1 MELRHFRA
9 FIAVAEELHFTRAAL
24 RLNLSPPS
32 LTVQI
37 QELESGLAAELFVRT
52 KRSVRL
58 SSAGEAFL
66 PDARSAL
73 AQVERA
79 AETARRAGRGQLGR
93 IAIGF
98 VASAAYSGVLQ
109 QQVAAFRETH
119 PGVHV
124 DAAEMPMNK
133 IAAMVDAGTL
143 DVAFARLPL
152 TLPAGLRAHVLL
164 RDRFCLALP
173 ARHRLANK
181 RKPVEPHE
189 IADETFVL
197 PEQEAGT
204 FETGRRGGFQPVLG
218 AQPGNLVAV
227 ATLVS
232 LGSGIAVVPNSLC
245 NCVHIPGVVFRDL
258 AGTAIHSEIAAIFR
272 SSEHSASIKAFIKQ
286 MTVAQPAGPLPLKKK
301 TAAA

>member
-37 QELESGLAAELFVRT
+37 QELENSLAAELFVRT

-73 AQVERA
+73 AQIERA

-109 QQVAAFRETH
+109 RQVTAFRDTH

-124 DAAEMPMNK
+124 DAAELPMNK
-133 IAAMVDAGTL
+133 IAAMVDEGTL

-152 TLPAGLRAHVLL
+152 ALPAGLRTHVLL

-173 ARHRLANK
+173 ASHRLANK

-189 IADETFVL
+189 IAGETFVL

-218 AQPGNLVAV
+218 GQPGNLVAV

-245 NCVHIPGVVFRDL
+245 DCVNIPGVVFREL
-258 AGTAIHSEIAAIFR
+258 AGTPIVSEIAAVFR
-272 SSEHSASIKAFIKQ
+272 SSEHSASTRAFIKQ
-286 MTVAQPAGPLPLKKK
+286 MTRPDILPGKQKSMISG
-301 TAAA
+301 

>member
-1 MELRHFRA
+1 VELRHFRA
-9 FIAVAEELHFTRAAL
+9 FIAVAEELHFARAAQ
-24 RLNLSPPS
+24 RLGLSPPS

-37 QELESGLAAELFVRT
+37 QELESGLAAELFIRT

-79 AETARRAGRGQLGR
+79 TATARRAGRGQLGR

-98 VASAAYSGVLQ
+98 VASAAYSDVLQ
-109 QQVAAFRETH
+109 RQVTTFRETH
-119 PGVHV
+119 PDVHI
-124 DAAEMPMNK
+124 DAAELPMNK

-143 DVAFARLPL
+143 DIAFVRLPL
-152 TLPAGLRAHVLL
+152 ALPPGLRAHVLL

-173 ARHRLANK
+173 VHHHLARK
-181 RKPVEPHE
+181 RKPVEPRE
-189 IADETFVL
+189 IAGETFVL

-204 FETGRRGGFQPVLG
+204 FEAGRRGGFQPALG

-227 ATLVS
+227 TTLVS
-232 LGSGIAVVPNSLC
+232 LGGGIAVVPNSLC
-245 NCVHIPGVVFRDL
+245 DSVHIPGVVFRDL
-258 AGTAIHSEIAAIFR
+258 AGPPILSEIAAVFR
-272 SSEHSASIKAFIKQ
+272 SSEHSASTRYFIKQ
-286 MTVAQPAGPLPLKKK
+286 IMGTPAAR
-301 TAAA
+301 AAAGK